1 MNRYVLQESGRV
13 IEIHGQVFI
22 ENEDG
27 TLQNMAVGDSVNSGI
42 TLILNDGAE
51 FKYQLLNGEIIE
63 HVAGST
69 DDTIEQNDEQS
80 FTEQDDEIAQIQQ
93 ALEQG
98 DFSQLEATAA
108 GTDANSGTQAPAQ
121 IDSDG
126 NETIAEAGFNTQ
138 ALAAANGT
146 LAETP
151 DLFIVPENDSL
162 DDPAVED
169 DSVAAAAGSPIV
181 IDVLANDTELSPSP
195 VIAVTQG
202 QNGTVAINDDGTV
215 TYTPNDGF
223 SGNDSFT
230 YTNAQGNT
238 ATVNIIVRD
247 PAAEDDTVSVE
258 AGSPITIDVLANDTD
273 GTPSPVTSV
282 TQGQNGTVTLNPDG
296 TVTYTPVGNFSG
308 NDSFTYTN
316 ALGNTATVNVT
327 VNPPAAPAEDD
338 SVSLDAG
345 NPVVIDVIA
354 NDSEED
360 PSPIVS
366 VTQGENG
373 TVTINDDGTVTYTP
387 NDEFTGDDSFTY
399 TNADGNTATVN
410 VTVNSE
416 ADSVVVD
423 DNAVTEAGVPVVID
437 VLANDTDIDS
447 EKSPVTSV
455 TNGEN
460 GTVLINPDGTLTYT
474 PSADFNGI
482 DSFTYTNGEGNSA
495 TVTVTVSPKI
505 NETIINNDSVITDE
519 DTAITI
525 DVLANDTDIDSAP
538 SPVTSATNGTNG
550 TVEINGDGT
559 LTYTPDPNFN
569 GPDSFTYTNAEGN
582 SATVN
587 VTVTSVNDVT
597 TVFNDTVVTGEDTDI
612 TIDVLANDNDI
623 DEGPSPVIAVSN
635 GQNGTVAINPDGTVT
650 YSPNANFNGP
660 DSFTYTN
667 AEGNTATVNV
677 IVNSVDDATIIA
689 SDRATT
695 DESTAVVIDV
705 LANDAGIDSQAATVT
720 AVTNGNNGSVE
731 INADGTLTYTPNA
744 NFTGTDTF
752 TYTNAEGS
760 TALVNVV
767 VNPVT
772 DQTTVANDRVA
783 IDEDRA
789 VTIDV
794 LANDTTVGSESSP
807 IVSVTNGAN
816 GNVILNDDGTVT
828 YTPDVD
834 FNGTDSFTYTNTEGN
849 TATVNVTV
857 DPIDDQTQ
865 ITNDIVVTDED
876 TEVTI
881 DVLANDTDV
890 DSDVSPLQS
899 FTQGGNGSVVLNENG
914 TLTYTPHPNFNGE
927 DSFTYTNFEGNVAT
941 VNVTVNGINDV
952 TIVENDSVSTD
963 EDSPVIIDVIANDTD
978 SDSSASSVQS
988 VTQGANGSVSIN
1000 NNGTLTYTP
1009 NANFNGADSFTYTN
1023 QEGNTAT
1030 VNVTV
1035 NPVSD
1040 DTVVVNDSVTTDEDN
1055 AVTIDVLANDTDV
1068 DSAPSPVQSVTQG
1081 QNGRVAIN
1089 ENGTV
1094 AYTPNANFHGS
1105 DSFSYMNAEGNTA
1118 TVNVTV
1124 NPVSDDTIVVNDDAT
1139 TEEDNAVTID
1149 VLANDTDVDSAPSP
1163 VQSVTQG
1170 QNGTVTINENGT
1182 VTYTPNAN
1190 YSGADS
1196 FTYTNAEGNTA
1207 TVNVTVTPAE
1217 PTGPTNPTDPVDV
1230 GTVVVNDS
1238 ATTEEDNAVTIDVVA
1253 NDTDVD
1259 SDPSP
1264 VQSVT
1269 QGQNGT
1275 VAINE
1280 NGTVTY
1286 TPNANYSGTDSFTY
1300 TNAEGN
1306 TAAVNVTVTPAEP
1319 TDPTNPTDPVDV
1331 ETVVVNDSATTE
1343 EDNAVTIDVVAN
1355 DTDVDSD
1362 PSQVQ
1367 SVTQGQNGTVTINEN
1382 GTVTYTPNANYSGT
1396 DSFTY
1401 TNAEGNIAAVNV
1413 TVTPAEPTDPTNPTD
1428 PVDVET
1434 VVVNDSATTE
1444 EDNAVTIDVLA
1455 NDTDV
1460 DSAPSPVQSVTQ
1472 GQNGTVTINENS
1484 TVTYTPNTNFHGSDS
1499 FTYTN
1504 AEGNTATV
1512 NVTVNAFED
1521 DTVVVND
1528 TVVTNEDNAVTI
1540 DVVAN
1545 DTDVDSDPS
1554 PVQSVTQGTNGSVV
1568 VNENGTVTYTPN
1580 ANYSGTDS
1588 FTYTNAEGNTA
1599 AVNVTVTP
1607 AEPTDP
1613 TNPTDPVDV
1622 ETVVVNDSAT
1632 TEEDNAVTIDVLAN
1646 DTDVDS
1652 DPSPVESV
1660 TQGQNGTVTIN
1671 ENGTVTYTPNA
1682 NYSGTDS
1689 FTYTNAEG
1697 NTAAVNVTVT
1707 PAEPTDPT
1715 NPTDPVDVETVVVND
1730 SVETNEDNAVT
1741 IDVVAN
1747 DTDVDSD
1754 PSPVQSVTQGT
1765 NGTVSINENGT
1776 VTYTPNANFHGSDSF
1791 TYTNAEGNTATVNVT
1806 VNAVEDDTVVVNDSV
1821 ETNEDNAVT
1830 IDVLANDTDVD
1841 SDPSPVQSVTQGTNG
1856 TVSINENG
1864 TVTYT
1869 PNANFHGSDSFTY
1882 TNAEGNIATV
1892 NVTVNAVEDDTVVVN
1907 DSVETN
1913 EDNAVTIDVLAND
1926 TDIDSDPSPV
1936 QSVTQGQNGTVVL
1949 NENGTVTYTP
1959 NANFHG
1965 SDSFTYTNAEGN
1977 TATVNVT
1984 VNAVEDDT
1992 VVVNDSVET
2001 NEDNAVTIDV
2011 LANDT
2016 DVDSDPSPVQSV
2028 TQGTNGSVTI
2038 NENGTVTY
2046 TPNANFHGS
2055 DSFTYTNTE
2064 GNTATV
2070 NVTVNAV
2077 EDDTVVVNDSVET
2090 NEDNAVTID
2099 VVANDT
2105 DVDPD
2110 PSPVQSV
2117 TQGTNGSVTINEN
2130 GTVTYTPNAN
2140 FHGSDSFTYT
2150 NAEGNTATVNVT
2162 VNAVEDETI
2171 VVNDTVT
2178 TDEDNAVT
2186 IDVVANDTDVDS
2198 DPSPVQSVTQGT
2210 NGTVSINE
2218 NGTVT
2223 YTPNANFHGLDSFT
2237 YTNAK
2242 GNTATVNV
2250 TVNAVEDDTVVVN
2263 DTVTTDEDNAVTIDV
2278 VANDTDV
2285 DSDSS
2290 PVQSVTQGTN
2300 GTVSINEN
2308 GTVTYTPNANFYG
2321 SDSFTYTNAE
2331 GNTTTVNVTVNAVED
2346 DTVVVNDTVETN
2358 EDNAVTIDVVANDTD
2373 VDSDPSP
2380 VQSVTQGQNGTV
2392 VLNEN
2397 GTVTY
2402 TPNANFHG
2410 SDSFTYTNAE
2420 GNTATVNVSVNAVE
2434 DETIVVNDTVTTDED
2449 NAVTIDVVANDT
2461 DVDSDPSPVQSVT
2474 QGTNGTVSINEN
2486 GTVTYT
2492 PNANFHGSDS
2502 FTYTN
2507 AEGNTATVNVTVNA
2521 VEDDTVVVNDSV
2533 EINEDNAVTIDVV
2546 ANDTDVD
2553 SDPSPV
2559 QSVTQGTNGTVSI
2572 NENGT
2577 VTYTP
2582 NANFHGSDSFIYTN
2596 AEGNTATVNVTVN
2609 AVEDD
2614 TVVVNDTVETNED
2627 NAVTIDVLAND
2638 TDVDS
2643 DPSPVQS
2650 VTQGTNGSVVINE
2663 NGTVTYTPNAN
2674 FHGSDSFTYTNAEGN
2689 TATVNVTVNAV
2700 EDETI
2705 VVNDTVTTDE
2715 DNAVTI
2721 DVLANDTD
2729 VDSDPSPVQSVTQGT
2744 NGSVVINENGTVT
2757 YTPNANFHG
2766 SDSFTYTNAE
2776 GNTATVNVTVNA
2788 VEDDTV
2794 VVNDS
2799 VETNEDNAVTID
2811 VVAND
2816 TDVDSD
2822 PSPVQSVTQGTN
2834 GTVSI
2839 NENGTVTYTP
2849 NANFHGSDSFTYTN
2863 AEGNTATVNVTVN
2876 AVEDD
2881 TVVVNDTVETNEDNA
2896 VTIDV
2901 VANDT
2906 DVDSDPSPVQS
2917 VTQGQNGTVVLNENG
2932 TVTYTPNANFH
2943 GSDSFTYT
2951 NAEGNTATVNVSV
2964 NAVEDETIVVND
2976 TVTTDEDNAVT
2987 IDVVA
2992 NDTDVDSDPS
3002 PVQSVTQGTNGS
3014 VVVNENGTVTYTPNA
3029 NFHGSDSFTYT
3040 NAEGNT
3046 ATVNV
3051 TVNAIEDD
3059 TVVVNDTVESNE
3071 DNAVTIDVVANDTDV
3086 DSDPSPV
3093 QSVTQ
3098 GTNGT
3103 VSINENGTVT
3113 YTPNANFHGSDS
3125 FTYTNAEGNTATV
3138 NVTVNAIEDDTVV
3151 VNDTVES
3158 NEDNAVTIDVVA
3170 NDTDIDSD
3178 PSPVQSVTQGT
3189 NGSVTINE
3197 NGTVTYTPN
3206 ANFHGSDSFTYTNAE
3221 GNTATVNVTVNAV
3234 EDDTVVVND
3243 SVETNED
3250 NAVTI
3255 DVLANDTDVDSAPSP
3270 VQSVTQGTNGTV
3282 SINENGTVTYTP
3294 NASFSGV
3301 DSFTYT
3307 NAEGNTATVN
3317 VTVISGA
3324 VDTPSTTISVT
3335 PVALPAGQMVTVGE
3349 MLGEEFGDGNIYG
3362 SDGFEYK
3369 EQTDVFNVDM
3379 GAGAANQEVTLILN
3393 ANVLGSWNYG
3403 DYVQDDNWSVFVNG
3417 EQKALFMYGP
3427 GESVNVAEE
3436 NGITTHQFGDPT
3448 NGYNQQ
3454 DLDINHVF
3462 TTTIQLDEN
3471 GQASIQFKA
3480 ATTATDETVT
3490 INSFAVAES
3499 TQQAEYK
3506 VNISAALSEQNAQG
3520 ELTVVVSGV
3529 PENATLTSGETN
3541 YTVTDL
3547 GNGQWQV
3554 EVPSGEDSITGAL
3567 SLNMPLTESGDD
3579 MELQITTTV
3588 TNGSY
3593 TESQTETAILPA
3605 PTYTNVLLTGTDG
3618 NDVLTGT
3625 NNGDVLTGLAG
3636 DDILIGN
3643 EGADI
3648 FIFNAEDVSDNDII
3662 ADFNQNEGDAIDLSA
3677 LLQGEENGSLTDYL
3691 SFDKDGQDTVISI
3704 DADKDGIVDSTIR
3717 LKDVDLG
3724 ADTSSDAAIIDQL
3737 LTDSLL
3743 KIDINN

>member
-1259 SDPSP
+1259 SDPS
-1264 VQSVT
+1264 
-1269 QGQNGT
+1269 
-1275 VAINE
+1275 
-1280 NGTVTY
+1280 
-1286 TPNANYSGTDSFTY
+1286 
-1300 TNAEGN
+1300 
-1306 TAAVNVTVTPAEP
+1306 
-1319 TDPTNPTDPVDV
+1319 
-1331 ETVVVNDSATTE
+1331 
-1343 EDNAVTIDVVAN
+1343 
-1355 DTDVDSD
+1355 
-1362 PSQVQ
+1362 QVQ
-1367 SVTQGQNGTVTINEN
+1367 SVTQGQNGTVT
-1382 GTVTYTPNANYSGT
+1382 
-1396 DSFTY
+1396 
-1401 TNAEGNIAAVNV
+1401 
-1413 TVTPAEPTDPTNPTD
+1413 
-1428 PVDVET
+1428 
-1434 VVVNDSATTE
+1434 
-1444 EDNAVTIDVLA
+1444 
-1455 NDTDV
+1455 
-1460 DSAPSPVQSVTQ
+1460 
-1472 GQNGTVTINENS
+1472 
-1484 TVTYTPNTNFHGSDS
+1484 
-1499 FTYTN
+1499 
-1504 AEGNTATV
+1504 
-1512 NVTVNAFED
+1512 
-1521 DTVVVND
+1521 
-1528 TVVTNEDNAVTI
+1528 
-1540 DVVAN
+1540 
-1545 DTDVDSDPS
+1545 
-1554 PVQSVTQGTNGSVV
+1554 
-1568 VNENGTVTYTPN
+1568 
-1580 ANYSGTDS
+1580 
-1588 FTYTNAEGNTA
+1588 
-1599 AVNVTVTP
+1599 
-1607 AEPTDP
+1607 
-1613 TNPTDPVDV
+1613 
-1622 ETVVVNDSAT
+1622 
-1632 TEEDNAVTIDVLAN
+1632 
-1646 DTDVDS
+1646 
-1652 DPSPVESV
+1652 
-1660 TQGQNGTVTIN
+1660 
-1671 ENGTVTYTPNA
+1671 
-1682 NYSGTDS
+1682 
-1689 FTYTNAEG
+1689 
-1697 NTAAVNVTVT
+1697 
-1707 PAEPTDPT
+1707 
-1715 NPTDPVDVETVVVND
+1715 
-1730 SVETNEDNAVT
+1730 
-1741 IDVVAN
+1741 
-1747 DTDVDSD
+1747 
-1754 PSPVQSVTQGT
+1754 
-1765 NGTVSINENGT
+1765 
-1776 VTYTPNANFHGSDSF
+1776 
-1791 TYTNAEGNTATVNVT
+1791 
-1806 VNAVEDDTVVVNDSV
+1806 
-1821 ETNEDNAVT
+1821 
-1830 IDVLANDTDVD
+1830 
-1841 SDPSPVQSVTQGTNG
+1841 
-1856 TVSINENG
+1856 
-1864 TVTYT
+1864 
-1869 PNANFHGSDSFTY
+1869 
-1882 TNAEGNIATV
+1882 
-1892 NVTVNAVEDDTVVVN
+1892 
-1907 DSVETN
+1907 
-1913 EDNAVTIDVLAND
+1913 
-1926 TDIDSDPSPV
+1926 
-1936 QSVTQGQNGTVVL
+1936 
-1949 NENGTVTYTP
+1949 
-1959 NANFHG
+1959 
-1965 SDSFTYTNAEGN
+1965 
-1977 TATVNVT
+1977 
-1984 VNAVEDDT
+1984 
-1992 VVVNDSVET
+1992 
-2001 NEDNAVTIDV
+2001 
-2011 LANDT
+2011 
-2016 DVDSDPSPVQSV
+2016 
-2028 TQGTNGSVTI
+2028 
-2038 NENGTVTY
+2038 
-2046 TPNANFHGS
+2046 
-2055 DSFTYTNTE
+2055 
-2064 GNTATV
+2064 
-2070 NVTVNAV
+2070 
-2077 EDDTVVVNDSVET
+2077 
-2090 NEDNAVTID
+2090 
-2099 VVANDT
+2099 
-2105 DVDPD
+2105 
-2110 PSPVQSV
+2110 
-2117 TQGTNGSVTINEN
+2117 
-2130 GTVTYTPNAN
+2130 
-2140 FHGSDSFTYT
+2140 
-2150 NAEGNTATVNVT
+2150 
-2162 VNAVEDETI
+2162 
-2171 VVNDTVT
+2171 
-2178 TDEDNAVT
+2178 
-2186 IDVVANDTDVDS
+2186 
-2198 DPSPVQSVTQGT
+2198 
-2210 NGTVSINE
+2210 
-2218 NGTVT
+2218 
-2223 YTPNANFHGLDSFT
+2223 
-2237 YTNAK
+2237 
-2242 GNTATVNV
+2242 
-2250 TVNAVEDDTVVVN
+2250 
-2263 DTVTTDEDNAVTIDV
+2263 
-2278 VANDTDV
+2278 
-2285 DSDSS
+2285 
-2290 PVQSVTQGTN
+2290 
-2300 GTVSINEN
+2300 
-2308 GTVTYTPNANFYG
+2308 
-2321 SDSFTYTNAE
+2321 
-2331 GNTTTVNVTVNAVED
+2331 
-2346 DTVVVNDTVETN
+2346 
-2358 EDNAVTIDVVANDTD
+2358 
-2373 VDSDPSP
+2373 
-2380 VQSVTQGQNGTV
+2380 
-2392 VLNEN
+2392 
-2397 GTVTY
+2397 
-2402 TPNANFHG
+2402 
-2410 SDSFTYTNAE
+2410 
-2420 GNTATVNVSVNAVE
+2420 
-2434 DETIVVNDTVTTDED
+2434 
-2449 NAVTIDVVANDT
+2449 
-2461 DVDSDPSPVQSVT
+2461 
-2474 QGTNGTVSINEN
+2474 
-2486 GTVTYT
+2486 
-2492 PNANFHGSDS
+2492 
-2502 FTYTN
+2502 
-2507 AEGNTATVNVTVNA
+2507 
-2521 VEDDTVVVNDSV
+2521 
-2533 EINEDNAVTIDVV
+2533 
-2546 ANDTDVD
+2546 
-2553 SDPSPV
+2553 
-2559 QSVTQGTNGTVSI
+2559 
-2572 NENGT
+2572 
-2577 VTYTP
+2577 
-2582 NANFHGSDSFIYTN
+2582 
-2596 AEGNTATVNVTVN
+2596 
-2609 AVEDD
+2609 
-2614 TVVVNDTVETNED
+2614 
-2627 NAVTIDVLAND
+2627 
-2638 TDVDS
+2638 
-2643 DPSPVQS
+2643 
-2650 VTQGTNGSVVINE
+2650 
-2663 NGTVTYTPNAN
+2663 
-2674 FHGSDSFTYTNAEGN
+2674 
-2689 TATVNVTVNAV
+2689 
-2700 EDETI
+2700 
-2705 VVNDTVTTDE
+2705 
-2715 DNAVTI
+2715 
-2721 DVLANDTD
+2721 
-2729 VDSDPSPVQSVTQGT
+2729 
-2744 NGSVVINENGTVT
+2744 
-2757 YTPNANFHG
+2757 
-2766 SDSFTYTNAE
+2766 
-2776 GNTATVNVTVNA
+2776 
-2788 VEDDTV
+2788 
-2794 VVNDS
+2794 
-2799 VETNEDNAVTID
+2799 
-2811 VVAND
+2811 
-2816 TDVDSD
+2816 
-2822 PSPVQSVTQGTN
+2822 
-2834 GTVSI
+2834 
-2839 NENGTVTYTP
+2839 
-2849 NANFHGSDSFTYTN
+2849 
-2863 AEGNTATVNVTVN
+2863 
-2876 AVEDD
+2876 
-2881 TVVVNDTVETNEDNA
+2881 
-2896 VTIDV
+2896 
-2901 VANDT
+2901 
-2906 DVDSDPSPVQS
+2906 
-2917 VTQGQNGTVVLNENG
+2917 
-2932 TVTYTPNANFH
+2932 
-2943 GSDSFTYT
+2943 
-2951 NAEGNTATVNVSV
+2951 
-2964 NAVEDETIVVND
+2964 
-2976 TVTTDEDNAVT
+2976 
-2987 IDVVA
+2987 
-2992 NDTDVDSDPS
+2992 
-3002 PVQSVTQGTNGS
+3002 
-3014 VVVNENGTVTYTPNA
+3014 
-3029 NFHGSDSFTYT
+3029 
-3040 NAEGNT
+3040 
-3046 ATVNV
+3046 
-3051 TVNAIEDD
+3051 
-3059 TVVVNDTVESNE
+3059 
-3071 DNAVTIDVVANDTDV
+3071 
-3086 DSDPSPV
+3086 
-3093 QSVTQ
+3093 
-3098 GTNGT
+3098 
-3103 VSINENGTVT
+3103 INENGTVT